1 MLSPTRRRGDVIAGL
16 ALAALGT
23 SVAVQSLTWQV
34 LGPAGPGPG
43 FFPLIYGG
51 LMVALSLALVVR
63 ATTRRRPGA
72 EPVAAPLGEPAAGT
86 DPRAAVAIW
95 LLFVAAIAAIK
106 FIGFLVA
113 FGLLLL
119 LASRLVFARPLW
131 QGAAAAII
139 GPVLFWLV
147 FVLALQV
154 RLPLGTLTGI

>member
-51 LMVALSLALVVR
+51 LMVALSLVLVVR
-63 ATTRRRPGA
+63 ATTPRRPGA
-72 EPVAAPLGEPAAGT
+72 EPVPAPLGEPAGT
-86 DPRAAVAIW
+86 DPRAALAIW

-106 FIGFLVA
+106 FVGFLVA

-139 GPVLFWLV
+139 GPALFYLV